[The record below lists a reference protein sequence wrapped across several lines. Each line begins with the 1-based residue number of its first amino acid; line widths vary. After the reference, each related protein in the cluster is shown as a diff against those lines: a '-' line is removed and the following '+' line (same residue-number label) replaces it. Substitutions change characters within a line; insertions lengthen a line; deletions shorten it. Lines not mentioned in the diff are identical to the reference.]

1 MHIYMMYMIYDVD
14 SNWQLDWMKESKM
27 FGENELTAGL
37 VTNVKQQQQQQQQ
50 QQPTTTTTTT
60 NHNNNATNRCSS
72 FLNQLL
78 FYWEYVRS
86 MRMHT

>member
-1 MHIYMMYMIYDVD
+1 MMYMIYDVD

-37 VTNVKQQQQQQQQ
+37 VTNVKQQQQ

>member
-1 MHIYMMYMIYDVD
+1 
-14 SNWQLDWMKESKM
+14 MKESKM

-37 VTNVKQQQQQQQQ
+37 VTNVKQQQQ

-78 FYWEYVRS
+78 FY
-86 MRMHT
+86 

>member
-14 SNWQLDWMKESKM
+14 SNWQLDWMRESKM

-37 VTNVKQQQQQQQQ
+37 VTNVKQQQQQQ

-86 MRMHT
+86 MRIHT